1 MSKRLKIFIFFC
13 LMVLFLIVGRM
24 VFLASSS
31 GEKWRS
37 EAVTVSVKEGLLSAI
52 RGRIFAANGDLLV
65 WSERRYDLYWL
76 EPAADEKRQ
85 QKILRILEKNFA
97 FSAAGLNSSTVYPI
111 AVKYD
116 LTANELEK
124 ADGLSNIYP
133 ELAIEL
139 RWERRNSDNA
149 FDPGIVRQ
157 INNMEYGFSGVEKTF
172 DAILR
177 GTPGKY
183 TVMLDRHGRWM
194 NSTFRIVT
202 PPQSGKDVYL
212 SEESAAGK

>member
-13 LMVLFLIVGRM
+13 LTILFLIVGRM
-24 VFLASSS
+24 VYLASAS
-31 GEKWRS
+31 GKNWRS
-37 EAVTVSVKEGLLSAI
+37 EAAAISVKEGLLSAI

-65 WSERRYDLYWL
+65 WSERRYDLYWN
-76 EPAADEKRQ
+76 EPAADDKRQ
-85 QKILRILEKNFA
+85 QKMIRILEKNFA
-97 FSAAGLNSSTVYPI
+97 FSSAALNRNTVYPI

-124 ADGLSNIYP
+124 ADELSNIYP

-139 RWERRNSDNA
+139 RWERRNVDHD
-149 FDPGIVRQ
+149 FDPGSVHQ
-157 INNMEYGFSGVEKTF
+157 INNMEYGLSGLEKEF
-172 DAILR
+172 DKRLR

-202 PPQSGKDVYL
+202 PPRSGKDVYL